1 VDPREVREKY
11 DAFAPSYDWAEGFL
25 ELLFGIRRMRRD
37 LLQSATGRV
46 LEVAI
51 GTGNSLAGY
60 PTDCSVT
67 GVDIS
72 SGMMQQVG
80 RRDGRP
86 GRPVTLAQMDTHQLG
101 ISDGVFD
108 TVVDSLCLCTYNDP
122 VNALQ
127 EMARVCRP
135 GGKILLLEHGRSSSK
150 RLGRLQDK
158 WAEWH
163 KSALGCVWN
172 REPQEL
178 VTAAGLN
185 IAAQRRKLFG
195 VFHILEVSP
204 PST

>member
-1 VDPREVREKY
+1 MDPSEVREKY
-11 DAFAPSYDWAEGFL
+11 DAFAPSYNRAEWLL
-25 ELLFGIRRMRRD
+25 ELLFGIRRMRRE
-37 LLQSATGRV
+37 LLQSARGRV

-51 GTGNSLAGY
+51 GTGASLAGY

-72 SGMMQQVG
+72 GGMMQQVG
-80 RRDGRP
+80 RQDGRP
-86 GRPVTLAQMDTHQLG
+86 ARPVTLAQMDTHRLA
-101 ISDGVFD
+101 IADGVFD
-108 TVVDSLCLCTYNDP
+108 TVFDSLCLCTYDEP
-122 VNALQ
+122 VKALQ

-135 GGKILLLEHGRSSSK
+135 GGKILLLEHGRSSS
-150 RLGRLQDK
+150 RSLGRLQDK

-178 VTAAGLN
+178 VAAAGLN
-185 IAAQRRKLFG
+185 ITSQRRKLFG

-204 PST
+204 SPT